1 MLSENSKTI
10 AFFDAE
16 FTSKSEGSN
25 RGEQELIQY
34 AILIY
39 GVTEK
44 QNKIILS
51 NDSVFETSSFV
62 KPTIN
67 PVLSKYIKRL
77 TKIKQEDVDNG
88 KTLED
93 TICELHRIVSMHKVS
108 DIYVWGPDRLILKTN
123 LLITKKDNDKSRF
136 ICGKFSDLSRNVSRK
151 LGYDRPIAQK
161 MASEK
166 LGLPEIGAQHNA
178 YYDAFNLMQ
187 IYKEIFCYSK

>member
-67 PVLSKYIKRL
+67 PVLSK
-77 TKIKQEDVDNG
+77 
-88 KTLED
+88 
-93 TICELHRIVSMHKVS
+93 
-108 DIYVWGPDRLILKTN
+108 
-123 LLITKKDNDKSRF
+123 
-136 ICGKFSDLSRNVSRK
+136 
-151 LGYDRPIAQK
+151 
-161 MASEK
+161 
-166 LGLPEIGAQHNA
+166 
-178 YYDAFNLMQ
+178 
-187 IYKEIFCYSK
+187 